1 MNKHRHLILAALV
14 STTAACVVSGG
25 GAGSAFGPRSSSTAG
40 GAAATTDGSAASG
53 AAASDG
59 GTAAADTG
67 GTATDTGGTDRD
79 QALVAAQ
86 RRTPPARPAAPDD
99 GLDGTAPR
107 VMPADAERFGFY
119 NHGPADCS
127 AAHDHCLPAWA
138 WLLEPAD
145 RATRAIRVGQVAGR
159 GRTADR
165 PWVFGPGMTAY
176 DDGVALIAYR
186 TVPAT
191 ATLARPG
198 ALAFA
203 REYPEQQP
211 ESELTAMQHD
221 WRMGVIESVDLAAG
235 KVRLVGHPDPYWLS
249 ATRIGAIRLTA
260 DGRIDRLV
268 TGGDLTA
275 SAPPP
280 PPRGGASDPW
290 AAIDSA
296 GQPRAQADT
305 SPIEVT
311 PSVPC
316 DAAHDH
322 CLRAWAWF
330 TLDGNRP
337 MVVRRVG
344 AAFKLVNAIDDY
356 TDLTAKD
363 YAYRT
368 VPATAKVA
376 PGALVFFRH
385 HPPPHESDAHLKPW
399 ESGTVATVNPAA
411 GTFTI
416 RGDTRSHALASARV
430 AIVRWFPGER
440 AEAMTP

>member
-1 MNKHRHLILAALV
+1 MSKHHLILAALV
-14 STTAACVVSGG
+14 STTAACLVTGG
-25 GAGSAFGPRSSSTAG
+25 GAGSAFGPGASSTAAG
-40 GAAATTDGSAASG
+40 GAASSSESVATAEIAASTEAG
-53 AAASDG
+53 PG
-59 GTAAADTG
+59 G
-67 GTATDTGGTDRD
+67 GGTDRD

-86 RRTPPARPAAPDD
+86 RRQPPARPAAPDD
-99 GLDGTAPR
+99 GLDGSAPR

-138 WLLEPAD
+138 WILEPAD
-145 RATRAIRVGQVAGR
+145 RATKAMRVGQVAGR

-176 DDGVALIAYR
+176 DDGIALIAYR
-186 TVPAT
+186 TIPAT
-191 ATLARPG
+191 VTLARPG
-198 ALAFA
+198 ALAFS

-211 ESELTAMQHD
+211 ESERTAMQHD

-235 KVRLVGHPDPYWLS
+235 KLRLVGHPDPYWLS
-249 ATRIGAIRLTA
+249 ATRIGALRLGA
-260 DGRIDRLV
+260 DGRLDRLV
-268 TGGDLTA
+268 VDGDLAA
-275 SAPPP
+275 SASPPA

-290 AAIDSA
+290 AAVDSA
-296 GQPRAQADT
+296 GQPRAQVDT
-305 SPIEVT
+305 SPLEVT

-322 CLRAWAWF
+322 CLRPWAWF

-356 TDLTAKD
+356 TALTESD

-368 VPATAKVA
+368 VPATAA
-376 PGALVFFRH
+376 NLPPGALVFFRH
-385 HPPPHESDAHLKPW
+385 HAPPHEGDAHREPW

-416 RGDTRSHALASARV
+416 RGDTRAHALASARV
-430 AIVRWFPGER
+430 AVVRWFPGER
-440 AEAMTP
+440 AEAIAP

>member
-1 MNKHRHLILAALV
+1 MTMSKHHPLLAAALACAA
-14 STTAACVVSGG
+14 AACVVSSG
-25 GAGSAFGPRSSSTAG
+25 GAGSAFGPRSSSTAS
-40 GAAATTDGSAASG
+40 GAAATTDDT
-53 AAASDG
+53 AASDASSIDAG
-59 GTAAADTG
+59 SSATA
-67 GTATDTGGTDRD
+67 DTGGTDRD
-79 QALVAAQ
+79 QALVAA
-86 RRTPPARPAAPDD
+86 RRRQPPARPAAPDD

-138 WLLEPAD
+138 WILEPAD
-145 RATRAIRVGQVAGR
+145 QATKAVRVGQVAGR
-159 GRTADR
+159 GRTAER

-176 DDGVALIAYR
+176 DDGIPLIAYR

-203 REYPEQQP
+203 RESPEQQP
-211 ESELTAMQHD
+211 ESERTAMQGD

-249 ATRIGAIRLTA
+249 ATRIGALRLGT
-260 DGRIDRLV
+260 DGRIERLV

-275 SAPPP
+275 RTPPPP

-296 GQPRAQADT
+296 GQPRAQTDT
-305 SPIEVT
+305 SPLEVT
-311 PSVPC
+311 RSVPC

-322 CLRAWAWF
+322 CLRPWAWF

-368 VPATAKVA
+368 VPATAA
-376 PGALVFFRH
+376 NLPPGALVFFRH
-385 HPPPHESDAHLKPW
+385 HAPPHEADAHREPW

-416 RGDTRSHALASARV
+416 RGDTRSLAIASARV
-430 AIVRWFPGER
+430 AVVRWFPGER

>member
-1 MNKHRHLILAALV
+1 MNKHHHLILAALV

-40 GAAATTDGSAASG
+40 GATATTN
-53 AAASDG
+53 
-59 GTAAADTG
+59 GTAAG
-67 GTATDTGGTDRD
+67 GAASTEASPDTGGTDRD

-86 RRTPPARPAAPDD
+86 RRQPPARPAAPDD

-138 WLLEPAD
+138 WILEPAD
-145 RATRAIRVGQVAGR
+145 RATKAIRVGQVAGR

-221 WRMGVIESVDLAAG
+221 WRVGVIESVDLAAG

-249 ATRIGAIRLTA
+249 ATRIGAIRIGA

-268 TGGDLTA
+268 TGGDLAA
-275 SAPPP
+275 SAPPIAA
-280 PPRGGASDPW
+280 PRGGAADPW

-296 GQPRAQADT
+296 GQPRAQTDT
-305 SPIEVT
+305 SPLEAT

-322 CLRAWAWF
+322 CLRPWAWF

-344 AAFKLVNAIDDY
+344 TAFKLVNAIDDY
-356 TDLTAKD
+356 AALTEAD

-368 VPATAKVA
+368 VPATAAKVA
-376 PGALVFFRH
+376 SGALVFFRH
-385 HPPPHESDAHLKPW
+385 HPPPHEGDAHREPW

-416 RGDTRSHALASARV
+416 RGDSRSHALASARV
-430 AIVRWFPGER
+430 AVVRWFPGER
-440 AEAMTP
+440 AEAIAP

>member
-1 MNKHRHLILAALV
+1 MSKHHPLIAATLACAA
-14 STTAACVVSGG
+14 AACVVSSG
-25 GAGSAFGPRSSSTAG
+25 GAGSAFGPGSSSTAS
-40 GAAATTDGSAASG
+40 GAAATTDDTAASG
-53 AAASDG
+53 AASTEASP
-59 GTAAADTG
+59 
-67 GTATDTGGTDRD
+67 DTGGTDRD

-138 WLLEPAD
+138 WIAEPAD
-145 RATRAIRVGQVAGR
+145 STAKAIRIGQSAGR

-165 PWVFGPGMTAY
+165 PWVFGRGMTGY
-176 DDGVALIAYR
+176 DDGIALVAYR

-191 ATLARPG
+191 PSLARPG

-203 REYPEQQP
+203 LEYPQQQP
-211 ESELTAMQHD
+211 DSELTAMQAD
-221 WRMGVIESVDLAAG
+221 WRIGVIESVDLADG
-235 KVRLVGHPDPYWLS
+235 KVRLVGHADPYWLS
-249 ATRIGAIRLTA
+249 ATRVGAIRLGA

-268 TGGDLTA
+268 TGGDLA
-275 SAPPP
+275 GGAPPIAA
-280 PPRGGASDPW
+280 PRGGAADPW

-296 GQPRAQADT
+296 GQPRAQPDRA
-305 SPIEVT
+305 PLEAV

-322 CLRAWAWF
+322 CLRPWAWF

-344 AAFKLVNAIDDY
+344 DAFKLVNAIDDY

-368 VPATAKVA
+368 VPATAANLA
-376 PGALVFFRH
+376 PGGLVFFRH
-385 HPPPHESDAHLKPW
+385 HPPPHEGDAHREPW

-411 GTFTI
+411 GTFTV
-416 RGDTRSHALASARV
+416 RGDSRSYALAAARV
-430 AIVRWFPGER
+430 AVVRWFPGER
-440 AEAMTP
+440 AEAMAP